1 MALKEPC
8 KDAVRIGFKLESGIK
23 QKDLIYRATAQ
34 IEKAG
39 MTAVIANR
47 LEDLS
52 DEEKPRGYLVDAYG
66 SHFILED
73 EEKMC
78 DAIRTFIE
86 R

>member
-1 MALKEPC
+1 
-8 KDAVRIGFKLESGIK
+8 
-23 QKDLIYRATAQ
+23 
-34 IEKAG
+34 

-52 DEEKPRGYLVDAYG
+52 DENKPRGYLVDAYG